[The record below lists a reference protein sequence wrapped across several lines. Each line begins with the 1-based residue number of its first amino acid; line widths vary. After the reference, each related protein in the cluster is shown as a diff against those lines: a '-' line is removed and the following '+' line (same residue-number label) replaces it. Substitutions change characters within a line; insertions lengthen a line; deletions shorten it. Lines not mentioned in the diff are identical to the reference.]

1 MKHVNW
7 GRAVL
12 AGLVGTA
19 VMTIVAM
26 MAGPMMGIE
35 MNVPKML
42 SGFMNVPIVTGWL
55 VHFMIGTILALIY
68 AAFVIDLLPGAP
80 WLRGAL
86 YGLAPFL
93 LAQIAVMP
101 MMGMGFFTINA
112 PNTIMLVMGSLIGHL
127 VYGAVVGA
135 IYQGLARAASQVV

>member
-1 MKHVNW
+1 MNIKW
-7 GRAVL
+7 GKAVL

-19 VMTIVAM
+19 AMTAVAM

-35 MNVPKML
+35 MDAPKML
-42 SGFMNVPIVTGWL
+42 SGFMNVPLALGWIA
-55 VHFMIGTILALIY
+55 HFMIGTILALTY
-68 AAFVIDLLPGAP
+68 AALFVRILPGAP

-93 LAQIAVMP
+93 LAQIMVMP
-101 MMGMGFFTINA
+101 IMGMGVFTVNA

-135 IYQGLARAASQVV
+135 IYGPVNAQNAPQTN